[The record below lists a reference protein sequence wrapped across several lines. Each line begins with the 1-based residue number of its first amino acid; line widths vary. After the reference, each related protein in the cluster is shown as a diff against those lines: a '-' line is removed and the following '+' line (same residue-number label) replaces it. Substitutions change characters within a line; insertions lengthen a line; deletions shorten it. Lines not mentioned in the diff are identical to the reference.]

1 MSLTESIW
9 ILKDGRY
16 RMNWCVGEQIPD
28 DIGSAIDDLKDDV
41 NSNKDIYS
49 SALTRI
55 NNKTMCKRLSFE
67 QIFDIKVL
75 QYND

>member
-1 MSLTESIW
+1 MSLSESIW

-28 DIGSAIDDLKDDV
+28 DIGSAIDDLTDDV

-49 SALTRI
+49 SASDSD
-55 NNKTMCKRLSFE
+55 K
-67 QIFDIKVL
+67 
-75 QYND
+75 